1 MRTVTKTRLRAAV
14 VGVGYLGQ
22 FHAEKLA
29 AAQGVE
35 LVAVVDADPARAQA
49 IAAKH
54 GCAAHAD
61 AAALAGAID
70 LACVVVPT
78 EAHCAVAKPL
88 LEAGV
93 HVLVEK
99 PIAKDLGE
107 ADALIAAARKSGAL
121 LAVGHL
127 QRFNPAFRALA
138 AALGKPLFIDC
149 ERLSGFKQ
157 RGIDVDVV
165 LDLMIHDLDLVLSM
179 ARSELAHVSACGFQ
193 VLTDSIDIA
202 NVRLEF
208 ADGCVA
214 NLSASRVSQQ
224 PVRKLR
230 VFQHDGYASADLQA
244 GKLRM
249 ARRDARQ
256 GGIAEDEQAFD
267 DRDEL
272 RAEIANF
279 LEACAGGR
287 PPLVTGE
294 DGRKALALALEVGRL
309 VHARLERFKAS
320 APQRGTS
327 A

>member
-1 MRTVTKTRLRAAV
+1 MTKKNLRAAV
-14 VGVGYLGQ
+14 IGVGYLGQ

-29 AAQGVE
+29 AAPGVE
-35 LVAVVDADPARAQA
+35 LVAVADRDAARAKA

-54 GCAAHAD
+54 GCRALAD
-61 AAALAGAID
+61 ARALAGEVDLVSIAVPTEQHHAAAL
-70 LACVVVPT
+70 PF
-78 EAHCAVAKPL
+78 

-99 PIAKDLGE
+99 PIAATLAE
-107 ADALIAAARKSGAL
+107 ADALIAAAKKHGAL

-138 AALGKPLFIDC
+138 AALEQPLFIDC

-179 ARSELAHVSACGFQ
+179 KQKSELASVSACGFQ

-202 NVRLEF
+202 NVRIEF

-214 NLSASRVSQQ
+214 NLSASRVSQA

-230 VFQHDGYASADLQA
+230 VFQHDRYASADLQA
-244 GKLRM
+244 GKLRIV
-249 ARRDARQ
+249 RRDARQ
-256 GGIAEDEQAFD
+256 GGIAEDESAYD

-279 LEACAGGR
+279 ADAVRGGR
-287 PPLVTGE
+287 PPLVDGE
-294 DGRKALALALEVGRL
+294 AGRKALALALEVGRL
-309 VHARLERFKAS
+309 VRARLERFRAV
-320 APQRGTS
+320 A

>member
-1 MRTVTKTRLRAAV
+1 MRKKLRAAV
-14 VGVGYLGQ
+14 IGVGYLGQ

-29 AAQGVE
+29 ALKGVE
-35 LVAVVDADPARAQA
+35 LVAVLDADAARARQ

-54 GCAAHAD
+54 GCE
-61 AAALAGAID
+61 ALADPRELPGRVD
-70 LACVVVPT
+70 LVSIAVPT
-78 EAHCAVAKPL
+78 DRHHEVALPL

-93 HVLVEK
+93 HALVEK
-99 PIAKDLGE
+99 PIARSLEE
-107 ADALIAAARKSGAL
+107 ADALLGAARRGGAL

-127 QRFNPAFRALA
+127 ERFNPAFRALA
-138 AALGKPLFIDC
+138 AASTKPLFIDC

-157 RGIDVDVV
+157 RGIEVDVV
-165 LDLMIHDLDLVLSM
+165 LDLMIHDLDLVLSL
-179 ARSELAHVSACGFQ
+179 ARGEIAQISACGFQ

-202 NVRLEF
+202 NVRIEF

-214 NLSASRVSQQ
+214 NLSASRVSQA

-249 ARRDARQ
+249 VRRDARK
-256 GGIAEDEQAFD
+256 GEIVEDEAAFD
-267 DRDEL
+267 DRDAL
-272 RAEIANF
+272 RAEIEEFVDAVRS
-279 LEACAGGR
+279 GRR
-287 PPLVTGE
+287 PPVAGE

-309 VHARLERFKAS
+309 VRARLERFKAV
-320 APQRGTS
+320 A

>member
-1 MRTVTKTRLRAAV
+1 MANKKLRAAV

-29 AAQGVE
+29 AAPGVE
-35 LVAVVDADPARAQA
+35 LVAVADADPARARSV
-49 IAAKH
+49 AAKF
-54 GCAAHAD
+54 GCAAHED
-61 AAALAGAID
+61 PRALAGAVD
-70 LACVVVPT
+70 LVSIAVPT
-78 EAHCAVAKPL
+78 PRHRDVALPF

-99 PIAKDLGE
+99 PIATTLAE
-107 ADALIAAARKSGAL
+107 ADALLAAAKKGGAL

-127 QRFNPAFRALA
+127 QRFNPAFRALSA
-138 AALGKPLFIDC
+138 SLGKPLYIEC
-149 ERLSGFKQ
+149 ERLAGFKQ

-179 ARSELAHVSACGFQ
+179 AKSELAQVSACGFH
-193 VLTDSIDIA
+193 VLTDSIDLA
-202 NVRLEF
+202 SVRLEF

-230 VFQHDGYASADLQA
+230 VFQADGYASADLQA
-244 GKLRM
+244 GKLRLV
-249 ARRDARQ
+249 RRDAKG
-256 GGIAEDEQAFD
+256 GGIAEDESSYD

-272 RAEIANF
+272 RAEILNF
-279 LEACAGGR
+279 VEAARGGR
-287 PPLVTGE
+287 PPLVGGE

-309 VHARLERFKAS
+309 VRARLERFKAVQ
-320 APQRGTS
+320 P
-327 A
+327 

>member
-1 MRTVTKTRLRAAV
+1 MKRKLRAGVA
-14 VGVGYLGQ
+14 GVGYLGQ

-29 AAQGVE
+29 ALKDVE
-35 LVAVVDADPARAQA
+35 LVAVADADAARAKS

-61 AAALAGAID
+61 PRALLGDVD
-70 LACVVVPT
+70 LVSVAVPT
-78 EAHCAVAKPL
+78 EHHHEVARAF

-99 PIAKDLGE
+99 PITRTLQQ
-107 ADALIAAARKSGAL
+107 ADALLAAARATGAL

-127 QRFNPAFRALA
+127 ERFNPAFRALA
-138 AALGKPLFIDC
+138 ATLERPLFIDC

-179 ARSELAHVSACGFQ
+179 AQSELGQVSACGFH
-193 VLTDSIDIA
+193 VMTDSIDIA

-208 ADGCVA
+208 ASGCVA
-214 NLSASRVSQQ
+214 NLSASRVSQS

-230 VFQHDGYASADLQA
+230 VFQTDQYASADLQA
-244 GKLRM
+244 GKLRVV
-249 ARRDARQ
+249 RRDRRGDA
-256 GGIAEDEQAFD
+256 IAQDESGFD
-267 DRDEL
+267 DRDAL
-272 RAEIANF
+272 RAEIEDFVA
-279 LEACAGGR
+279 AVRAGR

-294 DGRKALALALEVGRL
+294 DGRRALALALEVSRL
-309 VHARLERFKAS
+309 VHARLERFA
-320 APQRGTS
+320 AAAT
-327 A
+327 

>member
-1 MRTVTKTRLRAAV
+1 MTKKTLRAAV

-22 FHAEKLA
+22 YHAEKLA
-29 AAQGVE
+29 AAPGVE
-35 LVAVVDADPARAQA
+35 LVAVVDRDAARAKM

-54 GCAAHAD
+54 GCRALTDARELAGAADLVSIAVPTEQHH
-61 AAALAGAID
+61 AAAL
-70 LACVVVPT
+70 PF
-78 EAHCAVAKPL
+78 

-99 PIAKDLGE
+99 PIATTLAQ
-107 ADALIAAARKSGAL
+107 ADALIAAAKKSRAL

-138 AALGKPLFIDC
+138 AALDKPLFIDC

-165 LDLMIHDLDLVLSM
+165 LDLMIHDLDLVLSLKPG
-179 ARSELAHVSACGFQ
+179 SEVAQVSACGFQ

-202 NVRLEF
+202 NVRIEF

-230 VFQHDGYASADLQA
+230 VFQSDRYASADLQA
-244 GKLRM
+244 GKLRIV
-249 ARRDARQ
+249 RRDAKG
-256 GGIAEDEQAFD
+256 GGIAEDESAFE

-272 RAEIANF
+272 RAEIANVA
-279 LEACAGGR
+279 EAARGGR
-287 PPLVTGE
+287 APLVGGE
-294 DGRKALALALEVGRL
+294 DGRRALALALEVGRL
-309 VHARLERFKAS
+309 VRARLERFRAVS
-320 APQRGTS
+320 A
-327 A
+327 

>member
-1 MRTVTKTRLRAAV
+1 VTKNNLRAAV

-29 AAQGVE
+29 AAAGVD
-35 LVAVVDADPARAQA
+35 LVAVVDTDAGRAKS

-54 GCAAHAD
+54 GCQAHTD
-61 AAALAGAID
+61 LRALAGGVD
-70 LACVVVPT
+70 LVSIAVPT
-78 EAHCAVAKPL
+78 EQHHATALPF

-99 PIAKDLGE
+99 PIATTLAQ
-107 ADALIAAARKSGAL
+107 ADALIAAAKKSRAL

-138 AALGKPLFIDC
+138 AALDKPLFIDC

-165 LDLMIHDLDLVLSM
+165 LDLMIHDLDLVL
-179 ARSELAHVSACGFQ
+179 ALKEKSEVAEVSACGFQ

-202 NVRLEF
+202 NVRIEF
-208 ADGCVA
+208 ADGSVA

-244 GKLRM
+244 GRLRIV
-249 ARRDARQ
+249 RRDDRKGA
-256 GGIAEDEQAFD
+256 IAEEESAYD

-279 LEACAGGR
+279 IAAARGGR
-287 PPLVTGE
+287 APLVSGE
-294 DGRKALALALEVGRL
+294 DGRRALALALEVGRL
-309 VHARLERFKAS
+309 VRARLERFRAVS
-320 APQRGTS
+320 A
-327 A
+327 

>member
-1 MRTVTKTRLRAAV
+1 MPGVTARKLRAAV

-29 AAQGVE
+29 AAPGVE
-35 LVAVVDADPARAQA
+35 LVAVVDADPARAQSV
-49 IAAKH
+49 AAKL
-54 GCAAHAD
+54 GCAAHD
-61 AAALAGAID
+61 DPRALAGAVD
-70 LACVVVPT
+70 LVCVAVPT
-78 EAHCAVAKPL
+78 PRHRDVALPF

-99 PIAKDLGE
+99 PIATTLAE
-107 ADALIAAARKSGAL
+107 ADALIAAARKGGAL

-127 QRFNPAFRALA
+127 QRFNPAFRALS
-138 AALGKPLFIDC
+138 AALAKPLYIEC
-149 ERLSGFKQ
+149 ERLAGFKQ

-179 ARSELAHVSACGFQ
+179 AQSELAHVSACGFH

-202 NVRLEF
+202 SVRLEF

-230 VFQHDGYASADLQA
+230 VFQADGYASADLQA
-244 GKLRM
+244 GKLRLV
-249 ARRDARQ
+249 RRDARG
-256 GGIAEDEQAFD
+256 GGIAQAESSYD

-272 RAEIANF
+272 RAEILNF
-279 LEACAGGR
+279 VEAARGGGA
-287 PPLVTGE
+287 PLVGGE

-309 VHARLERFKAS
+309 VRARLERFKAVQ
-320 APQRGTS
+320 P
-327 A
+327 

>member
-1 MRTVTKTRLRAAV
+1 MKPVPKKKLRAAV

-29 AAQGVE
+29 AAPGVV
-35 LVAVVDADPARAQA
+35 LAAVADADPARAKA

-54 GCAAHAD
+54 GCAAHTD
-61 AAALAGAID
+61 PAALLGAAD
-70 LACVVVPT
+70 LVSIAVPT
-78 EAHCAVAKPL
+78 ARHHAVALPF

-99 PIAKDLGE
+99 PIATTLAE
-107 ADALIAAARKSGAL
+107 ADAMIAAAKKGGAL

-138 AALGKPLFIDC
+138 DALAKPLFIDC
-149 ERLSGFKQ
+149 ERLSGFKS

-230 VFQHDGYASADLQA
+230 VFQADGYASADLQA
-244 GKLRM
+244 GKLRLV
-249 ARRDARQ
+249 RRDARK
-256 GGIAEDEQAFD
+256 GGIAENESSYS

-279 LEACAGGR
+279 VAAARGGR
-287 PPLVTGE
+287 APLVGGE
-294 DGRKALALALEVGRL
+294 DGRRALALALEVGRL
-309 VHARLERFKAS
+309 VHARLERFRA
-320 APQRGTS
+320 A
-327 A
+327 AA

>member
-1 MRTVTKTRLRAAV
+1 VAKKKLRAAV

-29 AAQGVE
+29 AAPGVE
-35 LVAVVDADPARAQA
+35 LAAVVDADPARARS
-49 IAAKH
+49 IAARH
-54 GCAAHAD
+54 GCAAHD
-61 AAALAGAID
+61 DPRALLGAVD
-70 LACVVVPT
+70 LVSIAVPT
-78 EAHCAVAKPL
+78 AQHHDVALPF

-99 PIAKDLGE
+99 PIATSLAE
-107 ADALIAAARKSGAL
+107 ADALLAAAKKGGGL

-127 QRFNPAFRALA
+127 QRFNPAFRALSE
-138 AALGKPLFIDC
+138 ALGKPLYIEC
-149 ERLSGFKQ
+149 ERLSSFKQ

-179 ARSELAHVSACGFQ
+179 TKKSEVAQVSACGFR

-202 NVRLEF
+202 SVRLEF

-230 VFQHDGYASADLQA
+230 VFQADGYASADLQA
-244 GKLRM
+244 GKLRIVRRE
-249 ARRDARQ
+249 ARGGVGEDAS
-256 GGIAEDEQAFD
+256 EFT

-272 RAEIANF
+272 RAEIADF
-279 LEACAGGR
+279 VAAAAGGR
-287 PPLVTGE
+287 APLVGGE
-294 DGRKALALALEVGRL
+294 DGRRALALALEVGRL
-309 VHARLERFKAS
+309 VHARLERFRAT
-320 APQRGTS
+320 A

>member
-1 MRTVTKTRLRAAV
+1 MTKKNLRAAV

-29 AAQGVE
+29 AAPGVE
-35 LVAVVDADPARAQA
+35 LAAVVDADAARAKA

-54 GCAAHAD
+54 GCRALTDPGALAGEVDLVSIAVPTEHHH
-61 AAALAGAID
+61 AAAL
-70 LACVVVPT
+70 PF
-78 EAHCAVAKPL
+78 

-93 HVLVEK
+93 HVLLEK
-99 PIAKDLGE
+99 PIATTLAQ
-107 ADALIAAARKSGAL
+107 ADALIAAAKKSRAL

-138 AALGKPLFIDC
+138 AALEKPLFIDC

-179 ARSELAHVSACGFQ
+179 KQDCEVASLSACGFQ

-202 NVRLEF
+202 NLRIEF
-208 ADGCVA
+208 SDGCVA

-230 VFQHDGYASADLQA
+230 VFQHDRYASADLQA
-244 GKLRM
+244 GKLRIV
-249 ARRDARQ
+249 RRDPKQ
-256 GGIAEDEQAFD
+256 GGIAEDESAYE

-279 LEACAGGR
+279 AEAVRGGR
-287 PPLVTGE
+287 APLVAGE
-294 DGRKALALALEVGRL
+294 DGRRALALALEVGRL
-309 VHARLERFKAS
+309 VRARLERFRAV
-320 APQRGTS
+320 AT
-327 A
+327 

>member
-1 MRTVTKTRLRAAV
+1 VTKKTLRAAV

-29 AAQGVE
+29 AAPGVE
-35 LVAVVDADPARAQA
+35 LAAVVDADPARAKN

-54 GCAAHAD
+54 GCRALTDPGALAGEVDLVSIAVPTEHHH
-61 AAALAGAID
+61 AAAL
-70 LACVVVPT
+70 PF
-78 EAHCAVAKPL
+78 

-99 PIAKDLGE
+99 PIATTLAE
-107 ADALIAAARKSGAL
+107 ADALIAAARKSRAL

-138 AALGKPLFIDC
+138 AAFAKPLFIDC

-165 LDLMIHDLDLVLSM
+165 LDLMIHDLDLALSLVG
-179 ARSELAHVSACGFQ
+179 SEVAQVSACGFQ

-202 NVRLEF
+202 NVRIEF

-230 VFQHDGYASADLQA
+230 VFQHDRYASADLQA
-244 GKLRM
+244 GKLRI
-249 ARRDARQ
+249 ARRDAKQ
-256 GGIAEDEQAFD
+256 GGIVEDASAYD

-279 LEACAGGR
+279 VDAVRGGR
-287 PPLVTGE
+287 PPLVAGE
-294 DGRKALALALEVGRL
+294 DGRRALALALEVGRL
-309 VHARLERFKAS
+309 VRVRLERFRAVR
-320 APQRGTS
+320 A
-327 A
+327 

>member
-1 MRTVTKTRLRAAV
+1 MTNKTLRAAV

-29 AAQGVE
+29 AASGVE
-35 LVAVVDADPARAQA
+35 LVAVVDADPARAKS
-49 IAAKH
+49 IAARH
-54 GCAAHAD
+54 GCKALTD
-61 AAALAGAID
+61 PAALAGAVD
-70 LACVVVPT
+70 LVSIVVPT
-78 EAHCAVAKPL
+78 EHHHAAALPF

-99 PIAKDLGE
+99 PIATSLAE
-107 ADALIAAARKSGAL
+107 ADALIAAARKSRAL

-138 AALGKPLFIDC
+138 AAFAKPLFIDC
-149 ERLSGFKQ
+149 ERLSGFKS

-165 LDLMIHDLDLVLSM
+165 LDLMIHDLDLVLSL
-179 ARSELAHVSACGFQ
+179 ARSEVAQVSACGFQ

-202 NVRLEF
+202 NVRIEF

-214 NLSASRVSQQ
+214 NLSASRVSQS

-230 VFQHDGYASADLQA
+230 VFQHDRYASADLQA
-244 GKLRM
+244 GKLRIV
-249 ARRDARQ
+249 RRDDRK
-256 GGIAEDEQAFD
+256 GGIAEDESAYD

-279 LEACAGGR
+279 IDAARGGR
-287 PPLVTGE
+287 PPLVGGE

-309 VHARLERFKAS
+309 VRARLERFRAV
-320 APQRGTS
+320 A

>member
-1 MRTVTKTRLRAAV
+1 MPAVPKSKLRAAV

-29 AAQGVE
+29 AAPGVA
-35 LVAVVDADPARAQA
+35 LAAVVDADAARARS

-61 AAALAGAID
+61 PAALLGAVD
-70 LACVVVPT
+70 LVSIAVPT
-78 EAHCAVAKPL
+78 AQHHAVALPF

-99 PIAKDLGE
+99 PIAVTLAE
-107 ADALIAAARKSGAL
+107 ADAMIAAAKRGGAL

-127 QRFNPAFRALA
+127 QRFNPAFRALVD
-138 AALGKPLFIDC
+138 ALGKPLYIEC

-165 LDLMIHDLDLVLSM
+165 LDLMIHDIDLVLSM
-179 ARSELAHVSACGFQ
+179 ARSELAQVSACGFQ

-202 NVRLEF
+202 SVRLEF

-230 VFQHDGYASADLQA
+230 VFQSDGYASADLQA
-244 GKLRM
+244 GRLRLV
-249 ARRDARQ
+249 RRDPRQ
-256 GGIAEDEQAFD
+256 EGIAEDESSYA

-272 RAEIANF
+272 RAEIANVV
-279 LEACAGGR
+279 AAAQGGR
-287 PPLVTGE
+287 APLVGGE
-294 DGRKALALALEVGRL
+294 DGRRALALALEVGRL
-309 VHARLERFKAS
+309 VHARLERFRAAVS
-320 APQRGTS
+320 
-327 A
+327 

>member
-1 MRTVTKTRLRAAV
+1 MTKKTLRAAV

-29 AAQGVE
+29 AAPGVE
-35 LVAVVDADPARAQA
+35 LAAVVDADPARAKN

-54 GCAAHAD
+54 GCRALTDPGALAGEVDLVSIAVPTEHHH
-61 AAALAGAID
+61 AAAL
-70 LACVVVPT
+70 PF
-78 EAHCAVAKPL
+78 

-99 PIAKDLGE
+99 PIATTLAE
-107 ADALIAAARKSGAL
+107 ADALIAAARKSRAL

-138 AALGKPLFIDC
+138 AAFAKPLFIDC

-165 LDLMIHDLDLVLSM
+165 LDLMIHDLDLALSL
-179 ARSELAHVSACGFQ
+179 AGSEVAQVSACGFQ

-202 NVRLEF
+202 NVRIEF

-230 VFQHDGYASADLQA
+230 VFQHDRYASADLQA
-244 GKLRM
+244 GKLRI
-249 ARRDARQ
+249 ARRDAKQ
-256 GGIAEDEQAFD
+256 GGIVEDASAYD

-279 LEACAGGR
+279 VDAVRGGR
-287 PPLVTGE
+287 PPLVAGE
-294 DGRKALALALEVGRL
+294 DGRRALALALEVGRL
-309 VHARLERFKAS
+309 VRARLERFRAV
-320 APQRGTS
+320 A

>member
-1 MRTVTKTRLRAAV
+1 MPGVAKKKLRAAV

-29 AAQGVE
+29 AAPGVE
-35 LVAVVDADPARAQA
+35 LAAVADADPARARA

-54 GCAAHAD
+54 GCAAHED
-61 AAALAGAID
+61 PRALIGAVD
-70 LACVVVPT
+70 LVSIAVPT
-78 EAHCAVAKPL
+78 ARHHAVTLPF

-99 PIAKDLGE
+99 PIATSLEE
-107 ADALIAAARKSGAL
+107 ADAMIAAARKSGAL

-138 AALGKPLFIDC
+138 EAVGKPLYIEC
-149 ERLSGFKQ
+149 ERLAGFKS

-165 LDLMIHDLDLVLSM
+165 LDLMIHDLDLVLSL
-179 ARSELAHVSACGFQ
+179 ARGELAQVSACGFQ

-202 NVRLEF
+202 SVRLEF

-230 VFQHDGYASADLQA
+230 VFQADGYASADLQA
-244 GKLRM
+244 GKLRIV
-249 ARRDARQ
+249 RRDARS
-256 GGIAEDEQAFD
+256 GGVAEDAADFT

-279 LEACAGGR
+279 VAAVAGGR
-287 PPLVTGE
+287 APLVGGE
-294 DGRKALALALEVGRL
+294 DGRRALALALEVGRL
-309 VHARLERFKAS
+309 VQARLERFRAS
-320 APQRGTS
+320 A
-327 A
+327 